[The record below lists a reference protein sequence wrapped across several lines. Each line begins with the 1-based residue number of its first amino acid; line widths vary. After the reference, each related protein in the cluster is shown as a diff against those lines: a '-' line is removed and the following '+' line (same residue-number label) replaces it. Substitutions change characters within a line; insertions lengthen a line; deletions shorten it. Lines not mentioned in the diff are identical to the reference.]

1 MFKEL
6 DDVIKQGGKTALGTN
21 PPLCILFF
29 HFLLIYFSV
38 DSFLFSPVAAKQA
51 QEAKKRLFQ
60 AVLSSSDELFHASFY
75 DNLLQVD
82 QSQVLLD
89 VCALFSFSLLFF
101 FSALCNLARSAALA
115 QLRAYEL
122 SNRLGPGG
130 FPLSLRGWLSPNSTF
145 PIQGW
150 LLFYVMFIYYV
161 YDINTFFFFLCFFC
175 VIFRRSCVVFTLYL
189 RRFCIIFRKLIN

>member
-1 MFKEL
+1 VGLTISLEQDLRREIFVKKTDCYEPIFKMFKEL

-89 VCALFSFSLLFF
+89 VCAPFSFSLLFF
-101 FSALCNLARSAALA
+101 F
-115 QLRAYEL
+115 
-122 SNRLGPGG
+122 
-130 FPLSLRGWLSPNSTF
+130 
-145 PIQGW
+145 
-150 LLFYVMFIYYV
+150 
-161 YDINTFFFFLCFFC
+161 FFFFFF
-175 VIFRRSCVVFTLYL
+175 FF
-189 RRFCIIFRKLIN
+189 